1 MSTWYSEVPP
11 DRVKISASGW
21 LRAALRGSALIL
33 LILVCLG
40 ALLILRLVERPIYGL
55 HRPWTPFIVQF
66 VSRNVFHILSMRHRI
81 HGEQMTG
88 SGAVVANHS
97 SWLDIFALNAR
108 KRVYFVSK
116 AEVAGW
122 PGIGF
127 LARVTG
133 TLFIERDRRKAR
145 EQTELF
151 AERLKAGQKL
161 LFFPEGTSTDGLR
174 VLPFKTTLFA
184 TFFAPD
190 LRDKM
195 WLQPVSVV
203 YRAPKGQPL
212 RFYAWWGDMDF
223 GPHLLKLLAAPR
235 HGSVDLIYH
244 PPLCV
249 KDFTDRKVL
258 AAALEVKVREG
269 HHTYLEDAE

>member
-1 MSTWYSEVPP
+1 MSTWYSEAPP
-11 DRVKISASGW
+11 DPVRIDGAGW
-21 LRAALRGSALIL
+21 LRLVLRGTVLIL
-33 LILVCLG
+33 LILVCLF
-40 ALLILRLVERPIYGL
+40 LLLVVRLVERPIFGL

-66 VSRNVFHILSMRHRI
+66 VCRNAFRILGMTHRLR
-81 HGEQMTG
+81 GEVMKG
-88 SGAVVANHS
+88 PGAVVANHS

-116 AEVAGW
+116 AEVSRW

-127 LARVTG
+127 LAQVTG

-145 EQTELF
+145 EQTNLL

-184 TFFAPD
+184 AFFSD
-190 LRDKM
+190 TLHDSL
-195 WLQPVSVV
+195 WVQPVSVV
-203 YRAPKGQPL
+203 YHAAQGEPS

-223 GPHLLKLLAAPR
+223 GPHLMKILAAR
-235 HGSVDLIYH
+235 KQGSVEVIYH
-244 PPLCV
+244 HPV
-249 KDFTDRKVL
+249 RVADYNDRKAL
-258 AAALEVKVREG
+258 ASAMEEQVRDG
-269 HHTYLEDAE
+269 HTRHLAQDE

>member
-1 MSTWYSEVPP
+1 MSTWYSELPP
-11 DRVKISASGW
+11 EPVEISAMGW
-21 LRAALRGSALIL
+21 FRAALRGAALVL
-33 LILVCLG
+33 MILVCLFVLL
-40 ALLILRLVERPIYGL
+40 ALRAVERPIYGL

-66 VSRNVFHILSMRHRI
+66 VSRNVFRILGMRHSI
-81 HGEQMTG
+81 HGQQVLG
-88 SGAVVANHS
+88 AGAVVANHS

-122 PGIGF
+122 PGIGL

-145 EQTELF
+145 EQTEIF
-151 AERLKAGQKL
+151 GARLKAGQKL

-184 TFFAPD
+184 PFFSPE
-190 LRDKM
+190 LKDKM
-195 WLQPVSVV
+195 SLQPVSVV
-203 YRAPKGQPL
+203 YQAPKDQPR

-223 GPHLLKLLAAPR
+223 GPHLLKLLAAAR

-244 PPLCV
+244 PPV
-249 KDFTDRKVL
+249 RVADFPDRKAL
-258 AAALEVKVREG
+258 AAALEDTVRAG
-269 HHTYLEDAE
+269 HRACLADGE